1 MTTVWEQVTAKAKLI
16 SLPEVYLRF
25 KELLAQPD
33 FSMADVAMVI
43 GQDPA
48 LTARLLRLVNSP
60 YFGLAAKIE
69 TVFRAV
75 NMLGTRQIH
84 DLALATSVAHSFA
97 HMPGEAMDMPKFW
110 RRSVFCG
117 LVSRGLAKAVRV
129 PESERLFVAGLLRD
143 IGHLVMYQTVPE
155 PCRQAMVEAERREQA
170 LYLVER
176 EIIGIDYARVGGML
190 MRQWQ
195 LPGSLREA
203 AEFHTEPRRASS
215 FAMET
220 YLVHIASLLVTAAE
234 TGQEFGV
241 GALAPQTESW
251 DVTGLMLEQCLSVQ
265 SQSEAETERV
275 LDFFL
280 PRSQV
285 VNG

>member
-1 MTTVWEQVTAKAKLI
+1 MTTVWEQVTANAKLI
-16 SLPEVYLRF
+16 SLPEVYLRV

-48 LTARLLRLVNSP
+48 LTTRLLRLVNSP

-69 TVFRAV
+69 TVFRAI
-75 NMLGTRQIH
+75 NMLGTRQVH

-97 HMPGEAMDMPKFW
+97 DMPSEVMDMPKFW
-110 RRSVFCG
+110 RRSVLCG
-117 LVSRGLAKAVRV
+117 LVSRGLAKAAGV

-155 PCRQAMVEAERREQA
+155 PCRQAMLEAERREQP

-176 EIIGIDYARVGGML
+176 EIIGIDYTRVGGVL

-195 LPGSLREA
+195 LPGSLREVT
-203 AEFHTEPRRASS
+203 EFHVEPRRAL
-215 FAMET
+215 AYPMET
-220 YLVHIASLLVTAAE
+220 YLLHIASLLVTAEE
-234 TGQEFGV
+234 TGQEFSVGV
-241 GALAPQTESW
+241 LAPQADSW
-251 DVTGLMLEQCLSVQ
+251 DLTGLTLQQCLSVQ
-265 SQSEAETERV
+265 SECAAEASRA

>member
-1 MTTVWEQVTAKAKLI
+1 MTTVWERVTASAKLI
-16 SLPEVYLRF
+16 SLPEVYLRL

-33 FSMADVAMVI
+33 YSMADVALII

-60 YFGLAAKIE
+60 YFGLAAKVE

-75 NMLGTRQIH
+75 SMLGTKQVH

-97 HMPGEAMDMPKFW
+97 GMPSEAMDMPKFW

-117 LVSRGLAKAVRV
+117 LASRELAKVAGVQD
-129 PESERLFVAGLLRD
+129 SERLFVAGLLRD

-155 PCRQAMVEAERREQA
+155 PCQRAMLVAEQREQP

-176 EIIGIDYARVGGML
+176 ELIGIDYARVGGAL
-190 MRQWQ
+190 MRLWQ
-195 LPGSLREA
+195 LPSSLREST
-203 AEFHTEPRRASS
+203 EFHIEPARALT
-215 FAMET
+215 FPMET
-220 YLVHIASLLVTAAE
+220 YLVHLAALLVTAEE
-234 TGQEFGV
+234 TGQEFGSR
-241 GALAPQTESW
+241 ALEPRAKSW
-251 DVTGLMLEQCLSVQ
+251 DVTGLTVQQCLSVQ
-265 SQSEAETERV
+265 SEFAEEADRA

-280 PRSQV
+280 SRSRV

>member
-1 MTTVWEQVTAKAKLI
+1 MTTVWERVTANAKLI
-16 SLPEVYLRF
+16 SLPAVYLRL
-25 KELLAQPD
+25 KEILAQPD
-33 FSMADVAMVI
+33 FSMADVALVI
-43 GQDPA
+43 GQDTA
-48 LTARLLRLVNSP
+48 LTTRLLRLVNSP
-60 YFGLAAKIE
+60 YFGLADKID

-75 NMLGTRQIH
+75 NMLGTQQVH
-84 DLALATSVAHSFA
+84 DLALATSVAHSFEG
-97 HMPGEAMDMPKFW
+97 MPSEAMDMPKFW

-117 LVSRGLAKAVRV
+117 LVTRGLARVVGV

-155 PCRQAMVEAERREQA
+155 PCLKAMLEAEQRKQP

-203 AEFHTEPRRASS
+203 AEFHTEPRRALSY
-215 FAMET
+215 AVET
-220 YLVHIASLLVTAAE
+220 CLVHIASLLVTAAE

-241 GALAPQTESW
+241 GALAPQTVSW
-251 DVTGLMLEQCLSVQ
+251 DVTGLMVEQCLSVQ
-265 SQSEAETERV
+265 SQSEAETDRA

>member
-1 MTTVWEQVTAKAKLI
+1 MTTVWEQVTANAKLI
-16 SLPEVYLRF
+16 SLPEVYLRL

-33 FSMADVAMVI
+33 YSIADVALII

-60 YFGLAAKIE
+60 YFGLAAKVE
-69 TVFRAV
+69 SVFRAV
-75 NMLGTRQIH
+75 NMLGTRQVH
-84 DLALATSVAHSFA
+84 DLALATSIAHSFA
-97 HMPGEAMDMPKFW
+97 GMPRAAVDMPKFW

-117 LVSRGLAKAVRV
+117 LVSRGLAQAAGV
-129 PESERLFVAGLLRD
+129 EDSERLFVAGLLRD

-155 PCRQAMVEAERREQA
+155 PCQQAMLSAEQREQP

-176 EIIGIDYARVGGML
+176 ELIGIDYARVGGAL
-190 MRQWQ
+190 MRLWQ
-195 LPGSLREA
+195 LPSSLREA
-203 AEFHTEPRRASS
+203 TEFHIEPGRAMT
-215 FAMET
+215 FPMET
-220 YLVHIASLLVTAAE
+220 YLVHLAALLVTAEE
-234 TGQEFGV
+234 TGQEFGS
-241 GALAPQTESW
+241 GALKPRAKSW
-251 DVTGLMLEQCLSVQ
+251 DVTGLTVQQCLSVQ
-265 SQSEAETERV
+265 SEFAKEAGRA